1 MNTKKN
7 KLVVTLPSDTEI
19 LLTRMVDAPRELV
32 FRAYTD
38 PKAIPQFWGPRKYTT
53 IVDKMDVRPGGVW
66 RFIQRDEEGNEFAF
80 NGMYREV
87 KAPEK
92 LVHTFEFEPQAGH
105 IAVEHV
111 TFEDLGNKTRIVDLM
126 SFDNKEDRDGM
137 VESGMESGASELWDR
152 FEEMVQSMEKESS
165 RG

>member
-1 MNTKKN
+1 MEAKKN

-19 LLTRMVDAPRELV
+19 LLTRVIDAPRELV
-32 FRAYTD
+32 FKAYID

-53 IVDKMDVRPGGVW
+53 MVDKMDVRPGGSW
-66 RFIQRDEEGNEFAF
+66 RFIQKDEEGNEFAF
-80 NGMYREV
+80 RGEYREV
-87 KAPEK
+87 RAPEK
-92 LVHTFEFEPQAGH
+92 LVQTFEFEPQAGH

-111 TFEDLGNKTRIVDLM
+111 TFEYLGEKTRIVDLM

-152 FEEMVQSMEKESS
+152 FEEMLQKEQA
-165 RG
+165 